1 MKKLSLV
8 LGTLLVLG
16 SSLTSCDTVLNLK
29 FTLKECSYSEALSL
43 YNQYK
48 DNATNNKDSL
58 KTVKAEAECFF
69 KNDEITLKV
78 IREIDINDGDYY
90 YHSYETDTNDHTSES
105 LIFKRGDLYSYNG
118 EEISEHDT
126 KKIVVGLF
134 DSTIFAA
141 SPNDVDFPKNQTD
154 AYNYKFYMLSDKSIK
169 IVKSEGSFEDAYHC
183 VLNSNGYASELFR
196 ENSEYKISFNYQ
208 FNIKLDKKT
217 SL

>member
-8 LGTLLVLG
+8 LGTLLILG

-48 DNATNNKDSL
+48 ENAVNNKGSI
-58 KTVKAEAECFF
+58 KTVKAEAECFL
-69 KNDEITLKV
+69 KYNEKTLKV

-90 YHSYETDTNDHTSES
+90 FHSYEADTDGYTSES
-105 LIFKRGDLYSYNG
+105 LIFKNGDLYSFNG
-118 EEISEHDT
+118 KEISEYDA
-126 KKIVVGLF
+126 KIMVEDLF
-134 DSTIFAA
+134 DNTIFA

-169 IVKSEGSFEDAYHC
+169 IVKSEGSFEDAYHY

-196 ENSEYKISFNYQ
+196 EDSEYKISLNYQ
-208 FNIKLDKKT
+208 FNIKLNKKT